1 MTDRIPSDH
10 ASVRTVRGKL
20 ARSGG
25 TRRPCLRLPDELADS
40 LESGD
45 YIRLVLDGDAAHAR
59 VSEDANGLVVRGAY
73 DDKTLAREPGDAPNR
88 LVEWVESSGR
98 GVEAA
103 VEVDEVERGYFYGVR
118 VPGRRA
124 VYAPST
130 PPRDSLSSIAEGL
143 DGSDKN

>member
-40 LESGD
+40 LDPGD
-45 YIRLVLDGDAAHAR
+45 YVRLALDGDATHAR

-73 DDKTLAREPGDAPNR
+73 DTKALARDPGGAENR
-88 LVEWVESSGR
+88 LVEWVESTGR
-98 GVEAA
+98 SVDSA
-103 VEVDEVERGYFYGVR
+103 VEVDEVEAGYFYGVR
-118 VPGRRA
+118 VPGRRT

-130 PPRDSLSSIAEGL
+130 PPSDSLSSIAEEL
-143 DGSDKN
+143 DGDG